1 MANKK
6 ISDYTEALS
15 VANDDF
21 FEISVDA
28 GGGSYLTRKVKKS
41 NMGIG
46 GSPLT
51 TKGDVYTF
59 DTADARL
66 PVGAD
71 GQALLADSAEITGL
85 KWGTP
90 SVDNMATADLT
101 LTADRDHNLAGNGLT
116 FKTSSPAAGYLGIR
130 NSETASGVEC
140 LKIWAEFGPRYTY
153 INNVESSLFLGG
165 NADIDQLELANGFAK
180 YKTRVSIIPDGPV
193 GDAYL
198 QVRGFAPGATTK
210 VFLVESSASGEAFKV
225 TEDRQTYAKR
235 LNITGTGG
243 TSATTALLVENN
255 SSTEAFKILDDLAII
270 MANLPTSSA
279 GLATGQLW
287 NNSGVVNIV

>member
-66 PVGAD
+66 PVGTD
-71 GQALLADSAEITGL
+71 GQALIADSAEATGL
-85 KWGTP
+85 RWGAI
-90 SVDNMATADLT
+90 SADNMATADLT
-101 LTADRDHNLAGNGLT
+101 LTVARTHNLDGNILKFDTDEIGYIEVGNVAVTEGIKIYQQSNGVNYINGSDGNLLVGAEGNDNLSI
-116 FKTSSPAAGYLGIR
+116 KTDGTSQF
-130 NSETASGVEC
+130 NDN
-140 LKIWAEFGPRYTY
+140 LKIGSGS
-153 INNVESSLFLGG
+153 IGG
-165 NADIDQLELANGFAK
+165 TAARLK
-180 YKTRVSIIPDGPV
+180 
-193 GDAYL
+193 
-198 QVRGFAPGATTK
+198 VRGNSLTTGEC
-210 VFLVESSASGEAFKV
+210 FIFEDSGGREILRGSNN
-225 TEDRQTYAKR
+225 RQLYSRT
-235 LNITGTGG
+235 LNITGLGA
-243 TSATTALLVENN
+243 TSATTALLVENS
-255 SSTEAFKILDDLAII
+255 SSTEALKVLDDLAII